1 MTNKR
6 YGIEVLHWAG
16 MKDEFLPYLEDI
28 LLDNPEFINFENK
41 FGENAIH
48 IATRVNNF
56 EIVKWLIEKTNIDYK
71 KVIDKG
77 NVLLLAIDSNSL
89 KIANYLI
96 EETDIDLYVT
106 DSEGKNIFHA
116 LMKRGNDELIDK
128 LIIKYPEGLN
138 VLDKNNEHCLFDFIT
153 YFSQHKKH
161 YLFDILQ
168 EKMSPETFKSI
179 NIHKQNLLQFT
190 YSIIQNSDTKFEKM
204 LKKELLSPLIS
215 QLEFYLPN
223 Q

>member
-1 MTNKR
+1 MTNTR

-16 MKDEFLPYLEDI
+16 MKDECLPYLEDL
-28 LLDNPEFINFENK
+28 LLDYPQFTNFENK

-77 NVLLLAIDSNSL
+77 NALLLAIESNSL

-96 EETDIDLYVT
+96 DETDIDLHAT
-106 DSEGKNIFHA
+106 NSEGKNIFHS
-116 LMKRGNDELIDK
+116 LMKRGNDDLIEK
-128 LIIKYPEGLN
+128 VLEKYPEGIN
-138 VLDKNNEHCLFDFIT
+138 VLDKNNENCFFDFIT
-153 YFSQHKKH
+153 YFSQHKKY

-168 EKMSPETFKSI
+168 EKMNS
-179 NIHKQNLLQFT
+179 NIFNSVNNKEQNLLQFT
-190 YSIIQNSDTKFEKM
+190 YSVIENSDTKFEKA
-204 LKKELLSPLIS
+204 LKEELLSPLIS
-215 QLEFYLPN
+215 QLEFYIQN
-223 Q
+223 